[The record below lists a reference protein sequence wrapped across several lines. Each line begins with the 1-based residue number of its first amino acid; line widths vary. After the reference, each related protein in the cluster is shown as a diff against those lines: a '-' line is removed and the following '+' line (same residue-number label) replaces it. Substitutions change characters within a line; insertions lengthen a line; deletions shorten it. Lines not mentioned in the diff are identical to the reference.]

1 MPSQTYREKP
11 NIQPSPR
18 QRRQKLDRPQVYG
31 YCSVDQVSSHRDY
44 RELLGL
50 ILF

>member
-18 QRRQKLDRPQVYG
+18 QRRQKLDRPQVCG
-31 YCSVDQVSSHRDY
+31 GCSVDQVSSHKDY
-44 RELLGL
+44 RELLGYN
-50 ILF
+50 LF